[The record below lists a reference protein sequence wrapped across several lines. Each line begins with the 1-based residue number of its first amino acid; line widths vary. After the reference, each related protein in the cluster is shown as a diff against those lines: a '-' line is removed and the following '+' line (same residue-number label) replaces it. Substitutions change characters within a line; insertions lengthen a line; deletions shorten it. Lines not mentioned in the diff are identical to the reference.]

1 MKHISQTTQRYPA
14 LRRIAAHCLV
24 AIALFAVSAP
34 LVHAQSYNSPTPLG
48 FSNPLKATSIEALLA
63 DILQLVSRLGA
74 IIAVL
79 YFIYGGFL
87 YVTAQGD
94 EDKVGKAHGTLKW
107 AAVGTAVLLSAEI
120 IARIIENTVR
130 SVSNI

>member
-1 MKHISQTTQRYPA
+1 MKEMRTTTKK
-14 LRRIAAHCLV
+14 IAAHCLV
-24 AIALFAVSAP
+24 AFALLGLFASATP
-34 LVHAQSYNSPTPLG
+34 LVEAASANQPTPVG

-74 IIAVL
+74 IIAML

-94 EDKVGKAHGTLKW
+94 EDKIGTAHSTLKW

-120 IARIIENTVR
+120 IARIIESTVR

>member
-1 MKHISQTTQRYPA
+1 MTQTSQKIIVHASAA
-14 LRRIAAHCLV
+14 LICLAV
-24 AIALFAVSAP
+24 AAP
-34 LVHAQSYNSPTPLG
+34 LAYAQQNVPAG
-48 FSNPLKATSIEALLA
+48 FSNPLQASSIEGLLS
-63 DILQLVSRLGA
+63 DILRLVSQLGA

-94 EDKVGKAHGTLKW
+94 EDKVGKAHSTLKW

-120 IARIIENTVR
+120 IAKIIENTVK

>member
-1 MKHISQTTQRYPA
+1 MSTTMKGV
-14 LRRIAAHCLV
+14 AAHCVVAFVLV
-24 AIALFAVSAP
+24 SLFAVATP
-34 LVHAQSYNSPTPLG
+34 LVHAESINQPTPVG
-48 FSNPLKATSIEALLA
+48 FSNPLKATSIEALLG
-63 DILQLVSRLGA
+63 DILKLVSRLGA

-87 YVTAQGD
+87 YVTAQGE
-94 EDKVGKAHGTLKW
+94 EDKISKAHSTLKW

-120 IARIIENTVR
+120 IARIIEATVK

>member
-1 MKHISQTTQRYPA
+1 MSTTFKK
-14 LRRIAAHCLV
+14 IAAHCLV
-24 AIALFAVSAP
+24 AFALLGLFALATP
-34 LVHAQSYNSPTPLG
+34 LVHAESLNNPTPVS

-120 IARIIENTVR
+120 IARIIENTVK
-130 SVSNI
+130 SVSNF